1 MDVIMP
7 QLGETVAEG
16 TVSNW
21 YKKPG
26 DAVTADEKLFEV
38 ETEKVTTEI
47 PAPVSGVL
55 AEILVEAGSTV
66 KVGSRLAV
74 IATPAAA
81 QRADAGA
88 TSLGSSIPS
97 AACSVASSSAVGL
110 VGRLDRRGRAR
121 LSPLVR
127 RLLREAGA
135 RPEHVPG
142 TGKDGRITPADVRA
156 HAQRAIE
163 AQSAGTPSP
172 PNATSAAARG
182 TWSSGAGVRPRDGG
196 DDFTAP
202 LNRIRRMTAARVA
215 ESKAI
220 SPHAL
225 QAVEVDFHAVDAV
238 RMRNAVEW
246 RARDGFSLTYLPFV
260 AVAACQALLAFPYV
274 NASFVADALIVHKRV
289 NLGIAVDINFEG
301 LTVPVVR
308 DADTLSLREMAAEIH
323 VLADRARR
331 AVLTPDQTAGGT
343 YTISNNGS
351 LGTYFSTPII
361 NQPQVAILSLDAV
374 RRRPVVIEDS
384 ADGSIAVRPVGVL
397 AQSFDHRAF
406 DGAYSAAF
414 LRRLREV
421 IESTD
426 WSAAFN

>member
-16 TVSNW
+16 TVSTW

-47 PAPVSGVL
+47 PAPVSGML

-66 KVGSRLAV
+66 KVGTRLAV
-74 IATPAAA
+74 IATLAEA
-81 QRADAGA
+81 QRTGA
-88 TSLGSSIPS
+88 RVAPHGSSVPPD
-97 AACSVASSSAVGL
+97 ACSVATSIAADL
-110 VGRLDRRGRAR
+110 DGRRDRRGSAR

-135 RPEHVPG
+135 RPEHVLG
-142 TGKDGRITPADVRA
+142 TGKDARITPADVRA
-156 HAQRAIE
+156 HAQRATE
-163 AQSAGTPSP
+163 AQSAVLPSL
-172 PNATSAAARG
+172 ADSSSAAARG
-182 TWSSGAGVRPRDGG
+182 TWLSSAGVRPRAPG

-202 LNRIRRMTAARVA
+202 LSRIRRMTAARVA

-225 QAVEVDFHAVDAV
+225 QAVEVDFHAVDAA
-238 RMRNAVEW
+238 RTRNAGEW
-246 RARDGFSLTYLPFV
+246 RSREGYSLTYLPFV

-274 NASFVADALIVHKRV
+274 NASFVADALIVHRRV

-301 LTVPVVR
+301 LTVPVVH
-308 DADTLSLREMAAEIH
+308 DAGTLSLRSMAAAIH
-323 VLADRARR
+323 ALADRARR
-331 AVLTPDQTAGGT
+331 AVLTADETAGGT

-351 LGTYFSTPII
+351 LGTYFSAPII

-374 RRRPVVIEDS
+374 RRRPVVLEDS
-384 ADGSIAVRPVGVL
+384 AEDSIAVRPVGVL

-426 WSAAFN
+426 WSAELN